1 MKHFLIYEDEQ
12 SLRKHYEEPD
22 VDLDKPT
29 IVRKWEQQDKERKA
43 KDKANKQS
51 QAKSSIPNRPNDPE
65 FNKAKKD
72 FEGIFKEPDVAAA
85 GKTVKPAATPV
96 PRITPSTNPKLSP
109 EERGLSPHEDE
120 PFHPDNLNKKAGTVR
135 ATPDPNMKYYQ
146 KVQPKNNQKTI
157 NKARGIKEP
166 KPEKQQ
172 KQPKE
177 KKRANVAK
185 TAIEVGKG
193 IASTVAGL
201 QRYNM
206 GRAGQY

>member
-72 FEGIFKEPDVAAA
+72 FEGIFKQPEAE
-85 GKTVKPAATPV
+85 KTIQPAATPV
-96 PRITPSTNPKLSP
+96 KQVSNTNPKLSP
-109 EERGLSPHEDE
+109 EERGL
-120 PFHPDNLNKKAGTVR
+120 NKEAPVTGN
-135 ATPDPNMKYYQ
+135 PDPNMQYYQ
-146 KVQPKNNQKTI
+146 KIQPKNNQKLI
-157 NKARGIKEP
+157 DKARGIKEP
-166 KPEKQQ
+166 KAE
-172 KQPKE
+172 KQPKQPKIKF
-177 KKRANVAK
+177 KKRANVVK
-185 TAIEVGKG
+185 TAIQVGHG
-193 IASTVAGL
+193 IAQQVHGL
-201 QRYNM
+201 QRHSM